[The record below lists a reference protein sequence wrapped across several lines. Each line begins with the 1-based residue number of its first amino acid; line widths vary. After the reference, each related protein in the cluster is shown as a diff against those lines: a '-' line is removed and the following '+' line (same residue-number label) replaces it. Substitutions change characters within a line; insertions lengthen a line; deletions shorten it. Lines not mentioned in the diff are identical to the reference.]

1 MENNLEQQFS
11 EDLLIAKSSNLVRE
25 DSDPIPVDLLID
37 ILSRVPA
44 YSIARFRC
52 VSKSWESI
60 LRRPDFTE
68 LFLTKS
74 VSLPRLLFVVP
85 VNEDSDDE
93 DPFNEASFVSS
104 SPQPQ
109 NPDDKSSL
117 VATPFKKCFFRKY
130 IPWDLSPQVVG
141 GLVFLQHSWRTKPQ
155 VIFNPVTGESI
166 FLPSMKASGIKRSYF
181 GFDPISKQFK
191 VLCITWSR
199 YETPDTH
206 RILTL
211 ETGIKRR
218 WRTIQGPVLPHDYIN
233 DGICIKGVLYYEAT
247 FPDGCSK
254 MVCFDF
260 RFEKFSFVK
269 LHKDIV
275 PTQRLKLFNCK
286 GKLGAHQRCGF
297 SEERFALWVLEDAG
311 QHKWSKRICILPSK
325 LNKACFFLGMTG
337 TGEIVFSPLTGYHP
351 FCISYYNIER
361 NTVTRINIQ
370 GFEKFQ
376 NQSSFVSTF
385 LDYEENLKA
394 SLRL

>member
-1 MENNLEQQFS
+1 MKNNLEQQFS
-11 EDLLIAKSSNLVRE
+11 EDLLIAQSSNLVRQ

-37 ILSRVPA
+37 IFSRVPA

-52 VSKSWESI
+52 VSKSLESI

-74 VSLPRLLFVVP
+74 VSRPRLLFVVP
-85 VNEDSDDE
+85 VNDSDNEDSDNE
-93 DPFNEASFVSS
+93 DPVNEESFVSS

-109 NPDDKSSL
+109 NPDDNSSL
-117 VATPFKKCFFRKY
+117 VATPYKKCFRLRKY
-130 IPWDLSPQVVG
+130 IPWDISPQ
-141 GLVFLQHSWRTKPQ
+141 
-155 VIFNPVTGESI
+155 SI
-166 FLPSMKASGIKRSYF
+166 FLPSVKASGITESYF

-199 YETPDTH
+199 DGTPDTH

-218 WRTIQGPVLPHDYIN
+218 WRTIQDPVLPHDSMDYN
-233 DGICIKGVLYYEAT
+233 ICINGVLYYGAT

-275 PTQRLKLFNCK
+275 PNRRLQLFNCK
-286 GKLGAHQRCGF
+286 GKLGAHQRCG
-297 SEERFALWVLEDAG
+297 SYEERFALWRAHYDRGTIKSVRFR
-311 QHKWSKRICILPSK
+311 SRK
-325 LNKACFFLGMTG
+325 L
-337 TGEIVFSPLTGYHP
+337 
-351 FCISYYNIER
+351 
-361 NTVTRINIQ
+361 
-370 GFEKFQ
+370 
-376 NQSSFVSTF
+376 
-385 LDYEENLKA
+385 
-394 SLRL
+394 